1 MSTDLIKEDKS
12 VYITEFKELE
22 KELDIFDFANTSNE
36 YLCKREY
43 ECKCIDISKKIDIT
57 KFKLEDICGEI
68 NKFLTINDQANKNKA
83 FTILFIFAT
92 KYRRNKKLGSF
103 DLVSKYRSYF
113 SDIPMFEFC
122 YQLAKYSEVNDSNTI
137 KKIISETKVLLG
149 KEEFKNEVGIK
160 NFYCELIATY
170 YERELEA
177 KSDFESKT
185 ILKEALNIIN
195 GVIYTD
201 VGKNY
206 DKFYETRG
214 NNPFLMGMLLIAFCG
229 LLLILCG
236 TILFGLGLM
245 FKDNKKKYKLYDLIV
260 LVSGVIILA
269 ISLICFSVIK

>member
-1 MSTDLIKEDKS
+1 MK
-12 VYITEFKELE
+12 
-22 KELDIFDFANTSNE
+22 
-36 YLCKREY
+36 
-43 ECKCIDISKKIDIT
+43 
-57 KFKLEDICGEI
+57 
-68 NKFLTINDQANKNKA
+68 
-83 FTILFIFAT
+83 
-92 KYRRNKKLGSF
+92 
-103 DLVSKYRSYF
+103 
-113 SDIPMFEFC
+113 
-122 YQLAKYSEVNDSNTI
+122 
-137 KKIISETKVLLG
+137 
-149 KEEFKNEVGIK
+149 VGIK

-206 DKFYETRG
+206 DKFYATRG
-214 NNPFLMGMLLIAFCG
+214 RLLVLLGRYDEGEYEIRRALSMVNVNDAENTSRTILYESYLIQGTSIRQFDLHNEKYKELEKIKVNNFKIIALMTTLLGFLLGSINIFSSVNNPFLMGMLLIAFCG

-269 ISLICFSVIK
+269 ISLICLSVIK

>member
-1 MSTDLIKEDKS
+1 M
-12 VYITEFKELE
+12 Y
-22 KELDIFDFANTSNE
+22 
-36 YLCKREY
+36 
-43 ECKCIDISKKIDIT
+43 
-57 KFKLEDICGEI
+57 
-68 NKFLTINDQANKNKA
+68 
-83 FTILFIFAT
+83 
-92 KYRRNKKLGSF
+92 
-103 DLVSKYRSYF
+103 
-113 SDIPMFEFC
+113 EFC

-149 KEEFKNEVGIK
+149 KEEFKNEAGIK

-195 GVIYTD
+195 SVIYTD

-206 DKFYETRG
+206 DKFYATRG
-214 NNPFLMGMLLIAFCG
+214 RLLVLLGRYDEGEYEIRRALSMVNVSDAENTSRTILYESYLIQGTSIRQFDLHNEKYKELEKIKVNNFKIIALMTTLLGFLLGSINIFSSVNNPFLMGMLLIAFCG

-269 ISLICFSVIK
+269 ISLICLSVIK